1 MSGREMC
8 SRGMN
13 IEMHLEVCICQEFC
27 SIEMNTVVSGGVYM
41 SGNYCFEDVLR
52 RNEYN
57 TIEMYLE
64 VCICPE
70 ILVLEMYSRG
80 MNTILNRCV

>member
-1 MSGREMC
+1 
-8 SRGMN
+8 
-13 IEMHLEVCICQEFC
+13 
-27 SIEMNTVVSGGVYM
+27 M
-41 SGNYCFEDVLR
+41 SGNYCYGDVLR

-57 TIEMYLE
+57 TIEMYLG